1 VLIYRERNAVNV
13 GLFLLLIVLVELG
26 ELLGELDAAG
36 RGVVLARRKEVV
48 FVVLV
53 VFVLV

>member
-1 VLIYRERNAVNV
+1 LEQ
-13 GLFLLLIVLVELG
+13 GLFLLLIVLAELG